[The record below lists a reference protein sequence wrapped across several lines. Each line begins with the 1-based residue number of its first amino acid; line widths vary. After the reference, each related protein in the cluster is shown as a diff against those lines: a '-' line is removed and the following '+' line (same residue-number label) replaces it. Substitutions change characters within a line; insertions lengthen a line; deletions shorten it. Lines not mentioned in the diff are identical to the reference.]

1 MDIAPLSPPS
11 SWIMQ
16 QASNWPAGARLIDI
30 ASGQG
35 RHSTALAAAYPDR
48 FDILA
53 VDRDQAALAA
63 LKARCSDITTCHFD
77 LETDASWPFSGKSFD
92 VVLVTNYLYRPR
104 LDDVFRLVGAGG
116 YIAYETFGN
125 GNAAF
130 GRPSNP
136 DYLLEEG
143 ELVARL
149 PDNFIK
155 IDYFHGQIDQP
166 KPAIIQRLSARRA
179 A

>member
-16 QASNWPAGARLIDI
+16 KASAWPDGARLIDL

-35 RHSTALAAAYPDR
+35 RHSVALAAAYPGR

-63 LKARCSDITTCHFD
+63 LKARCSDVTTCHFD
-77 LETDASWPFSGKSFD
+77 LETEAIWPFSGKNFD

-104 LDDVFRLVGAGG
+104 LDDVFRLVGYGG
-116 YIAYETFGN
+116 YIAYETFGT
-125 GNAAF
+125 GNEVF
-130 GRPSNP
+130 GKPSNP
-136 DYLLEEG
+136 DYLLQEA
-143 ELVARL
+143 ELL
-149 PDNFIK
+149 THLSNDFIK
-155 IDYFHGQIDQP
+155 IEYFHGQINEP

>member
-77 LETDASWPFSGKSFD
+77 LVSLFFSSS
-92 VVLVTNYLYRPR
+92 V
-104 LDDVFRLVGAGG
+104 
-116 YIAYETFGN
+116 TFGTEHVL
-125 GNAAF
+125 
-130 GRPSNP
+130 SSVM
-136 DYLLEEG
+136 YS
-143 ELVARL
+143 LVL
-149 PDNFIK
+149 I
-155 IDYFHGQIDQP
+155 QI
-166 KPAIIQRLSARRA
+166 
-179 A
+179 